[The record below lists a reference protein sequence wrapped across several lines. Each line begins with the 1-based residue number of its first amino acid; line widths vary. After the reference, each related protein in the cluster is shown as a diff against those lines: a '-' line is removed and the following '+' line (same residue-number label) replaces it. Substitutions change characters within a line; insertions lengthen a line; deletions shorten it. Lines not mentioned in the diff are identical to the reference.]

1 MVMQKSK
8 NQKQT
13 GMLKRI
19 STGVGVCYAASLLV
33 LFIFAVLINGEQIEE
48 DSASVGVYFAIGLG
62 SFVGSVVCGKLS
74 GGKFMLSAICCGAAV
89 MLLRLAI
96 SLFTN
101 EGNVFDKSFLISLVI
116 VMIASLIGGIFA
128 GKKRKKHKSR

>member
-19 STGVGVCYAASLLV
+19 STGVGMCYAVSLLI
-33 LFIFAVLINGEQIEE
+33 LFIFAVLINGEQLEE
-48 DSASVGVYFAIGLG
+48 SSASVGVYFAIGVG

-74 GGKFMLSAICCGAAV
+74 GGKFMLSAMCCGAAV

-96 SLFTN
+96 SLFIN
-101 EGNVFDKSFLISLVI
+101 EGNVFDKSFLVSLVI
-116 VMIASLIGGIFA
+116 VVITSFVGGMFA
-128 GKKRKKHKSR
+128 GKKRKRRK